1 VNSIRR
7 QLTRRLLGTTLGLM
21 GLGLAALLAAAGYAG
36 LRQFDLALRTKA
48 LAISTLTTVALD
60 GEVHVQF
67 TDRFLR
73 DFDDKN
79 PRDFFEVRGRDGA
92 VIARSESLGSAHLPA
107 RVGTFDQPKFWFLTL
122 PNGEPGRA
130 MGFVY
135 KPKPPKGIEAPELML
150 VVATDRDELDDTL
163 GLLFSLAAFSAVIL
177 AAATLWVVPRVL
189 RHGLAPL
196 EMLGEQAALIDAG
209 SLATRFA
216 GDLPAELQPIADRLN
231 ALLAR
236 LELSFERE
244 RRYSADLA
252 HELRTPLAELQSLAE
267 NALKWPQER
276 DPATDRETLAI
287 AREMEVLV
295 SRMLTLAR
303 GEQGQLPAQ
312 SQSLEL
318 AGSVRAAWAPFSARA
333 SARGLRPTFLIDENI
348 LVRADPLLL
357 RSILGNLFENAVD
370 YAPEGGAITV
380 VLTIQAGQAELAVS
394 NSAGTLTEDDVARL
408 FERFWRKESARTGLG
423 NHTGLGLPLAR
434 TFAEAMG
441 WTLTASLEAEG
452 LLKLNLAGPLA

>member
-1 VNSIRR
+1 
-7 QLTRRLLGTTLGLM
+7 M
-21 GLGLAALLAAAGYAG
+21 GLGLAGLLAAAGYAE

-48 LAISTLTTVALD
+48 LAISTVTTVALT
-60 GEVHVQF
+60 GEVRVQF

-73 DFDDKN
+73 NFDDKT
-79 PRDFFEVRGRDGA
+79 PSDFFEVWGRDG
-92 VIARSESLGSAHLPA
+92 VIIARSESLGSAHLPA
-107 RVGTFDQPKFWFLTL
+107 RAGTFDQPKFWFLTL

-163 GLLFSLAAFSAVIL
+163 GLLFSLAALSAVIL

-196 EMLGEQAALIDAG
+196 EMLGEQATQIDAG

-318 AGSVRAAWAPFSARA
+318 AGSVLAAWAPFSARA

-370 YAPEGGAITV
+370 YAPEHGAITV
-380 VLTIQAGQAELAVS
+380 VLTIHAGQAELAVT
-394 NSAGTLTEDDVARL
+394 NSAGTLTENDLARL

-423 NHTGLGLPLAR
+423 NHTGLGLALAR

-441 WTLTASLEAEG
+441 WTLTASLQAEG
-452 LLKLNLAGPLA
+452 RLKLNLAGPLLEA

>member
-1 VNSIRR
+1 
-7 QLTRRLLGTTLGLM
+7 M
-21 GLGLAALLAAAGYAG
+21 GLGLAGLLAAAGYAE

-48 LAISTLTTVALD
+48 LAISTVTTVALN
-60 GEVHVQF
+60 GEVRVQF

-79 PRDFFEVRGRDGA
+79 PSDFFEVWGRDGV
-92 VIARSESLGSAHLPA
+92 VIARSESLGLAHLPA
-107 RVGTFDQPKFWFLTL
+107 RVGSFDQPKFWFLTL

-130 MGFVY
+130 MGFIY
-135 KPKPPKGIEAPELML
+135 KPKTPPGIAAPELML

-163 GLLFSLAAFSAVIL
+163 GLLFCLAALSAVIL

-267 NALKWPQER
+267 NALKWPHER

-287 AREMEVLV
+287 AREMEALV

-318 AGSVRAAWAPFSARA
+318 PEIIRTAWASFSARA
-333 SARGLRPTFLIDENI
+333 TARGLCTTFLIDENI

-370 YAPEGGAITV
+370 YAPENGAITV
-380 VLTIQAGQAELAVS
+380 RGTIQAGQAALAVC
-394 NSAGTLTEDDVARL
+394 NAAGTLTEDDVARL
-408 FERFWRKESARTGLG
+408 FERFWRKESSRTGTG

-452 LLKLNLAGPLA
+452 RLKLNLAGPLA